1 MKDHTYKHIEITG
14 SSEVGTDEAIRNA
27 ISKAGETIRNM
38 HWFEV
43 VNTRGYI
50 DTDAIQYWQVTI
62 KIGFRLEDED

>member
-50 DTDAIQYWQVTI
+50 DTDAVQYWQVTI
-62 KIGFRLEDED
+62 KIGFRLEDKD

>member
-50 DTDAIQYWQVTI
+50 DTDAVQYWQVTI